1 MNSKQRRVLITVAV
15 IVIAMLLFPPLSE
28 GRFGASVDVP
38 LLLARWLAVGIV
50 GVIAY
55 LLLADKK

>member
-15 IVIAMLLFPPLSE
+15 IVIAMLLFPPHSE
-28 GRFGASVDVP
+28 GRYGVSVDVP

-50 GVIAY
+50 GAIAY